1 MQLFCKMWCFHIAQ
15 KTRKQ
20 KKFILYMSMW
30 YLTLIALQIVIGKMF
45 WIFLNVRIISKL
57 RQFVP
62 QNNFDLNRTII
73 NLKEVGQD
81 QKTADLVLRFEDRVL
96 CRLIG

>member
-1 MQLFCKMWCFHIAQ
+1 
-15 KTRKQ
+15 
-20 KKFILYMSMW
+20 MSMW

-81 QKTADLVLRFEDRVL
+81 QKTANLVLRF
-96 CRLIG
+96 

>member
-1 MQLFCKMWCFHIAQ
+1 
-15 KTRKQ
+15 
-20 KKFILYMSMW
+20 MSMW

-96 CRLIG
+96 CRLIGWWEPCPWLSVMFFSVKD

>member
-1 MQLFCKMWCFHIAQ
+1 
-15 KTRKQ
+15 
-20 KKFILYMSMW
+20 MSMW